1 MNDDQLLRYSRH
13 ILLDEIGIEGQSL
26 LLAAHVLV
34 IGAGGLGAAA
44 LPYLAAAGI
53 GTLTIVDDDS
63 VDLTN
68 LQRQIIHTTE
78 SVGHPKVESARQAIA
93 RLNPEV
99 RVHTVRQ
106 RLDADGIGALLD
118 GVTVVLDCSDNFA
131 TRQAAN
137 QACVRARVPLVSGA
151 AIRFD
156 GQISVFDSRAGGP
169 ATPACSRP
177 TNPLRMSP
185 ARPWACSRRWS
196 AWSGQCR
203 RRKRSSWQRASD
215 DHSPGAC

>member
-13 ILLDEIGIEGQSL
+13 ILLDEIGIEGQTRL
-26 LLAAHVLV
+26 LESHALV

-53 GTLTIVDDDS
+53 GTLTIVDDDT

-78 SVGHPKVESARQAIA
+78 SVGQPKVASAQAAIA
-93 RLNPEV
+93 RLNPDV
-99 RVHTVRQ
+99 RVHAVQR
-106 RLDADGIGALLD
+106 RLDADAIGARLD
-118 GVTVVLDCSDNFA
+118 GVSVVLDCSDNFG
-131 TRQAAN
+131 TRQATN
-137 QACVRARVPLVSGA
+137 LACVRAGVPLVSGA

-169 ATPACSRP
+169 ATPACSHPTSPRP
-177 TNPLRMSP
+177 TWR
-185 ARPWACSRRWS
+185 AQRWACSRRWW
-196 AWSGQCR
+196 AWWVRCR
-203 RRKRSSWQRASD
+203 PPRHSS
-215 DHSPGAC
+215 